1 MLTALL
7 KIFAGLFALFIAII
21 GCVASFGGLLVLLV
35 VGAVIFG
42 IAFFIKTVAFA
53 AL

>member
-1 MLTALL
+1 MLALL
-7 KIFAGLFALFIAII
+7 KIFFGLFALFVAII

-35 VGAVIFG
+35 IGAVIVG
-42 IAFFIKTVAFA
+42 IGFFIKTVAFA